1 MKNLIAAVFCIAL
14 LASCAPEGNES
25 QFDMSAPETT
35 ATPAVNRAY
44 WDADEAMRIDL
55 MWVSRDLIVSHYE
68 LDYFRAVLT
77 NEQLDAVDSMS
88 AENLLCDLDMAVSII
103 YAWFM
108 DGECFDV
115 MCEDSTWDSFKE
127 LVLQLDEYRELFK
140 IYYEDAE

>member
-1 MKNLIAAVFCIAL
+1 MKKTIFAAMCCIAL
-14 LASCAPEGNES
+14 FASCAPEGNES

-88 AENLLCDLDMAVSII
+88 ADNLLCDLDMAVSII
-103 YAWFM
+103 HAWWM
-108 DGECFDV
+108 DDECFEV
-115 MCEDSTWDSFKE
+115 LCEDCAWDKFKE
-127 LVLQLDEYRELFK
+127 IVLQLDEYCDLFP
-140 IYYEDAE
+140 YDYE